1 MLLYRDMDGPRDCHT
16 EWAKSERKRQN
27 NAYMWN
33 SGKWHRWTS
42 LQSRNRVADIE
53 NKFMVNKRGRE
64 GWDELGNWDWHI
76 HTTVYKIDN

>member
-1 MLLYRDMDGPRDCHT
+1 MSLYRDMDGPRDCHT
-16 EWAKSERKRQN
+16 EWGRSERKRHT

-33 SGKWHRWTS
+33 PEKWYRWTY
-42 LQSRNRVADIE
+42 LQSRNRVTDIE
-53 NKFMVNKRGRE
+53 NNFMVNKRGRE